1 MDTAAAARTLLGL
14 GLVVERGAVFL
25 CKPNLGARGWTPTLV
40 LEDSGVT
47 LVARRGEEEEM
58 VFMFLSSLW
67 ETGPCVFGSAAVV
80 VRLLVSMRRGLEG
93 GAKVRLEECILGIIV
108 F

>member
-40 LEDSGVT
+40 LEDSGVA
-47 LVARRGEEEEM
+47 LVERRGEEM

-80 VRLLVSMRRGLEG
+80 VRLLVSMRRGLKGE
-93 GAKVRLEECILGIIV
+93 AKVRLEECILGIIV